1 MFNNLNIRKKLIVF
15 ILSVTVL
22 GIVAL
27 SGFLYNNSANMQ
39 TDSALELGESI
50 AAEHSM
56 AVKAFMEKPFV
67 SARALAEVIKKRE
80 TIDISDRRSALNGIL
95 KGFLEDNENFVGV
108 WVCMEPN
115 VFDGLDDNY
124 RNTSG
129 TDASGRFIPY
139 WNRGSG
145 SIIIE
150 PLVDYDKPGT
160 GDYYQIP
167 LKTGKEALIDPY
179 SYNIGGKDM
188 LITTISYPIKENGKV
203 IGVVGIDLSLNVL
216 QEMVSKIKPYGT
228 GVAAIFSNAGIVTAH
243 FDPSRLGKNMSETE
257 RNMSGDR
264 TDSLVAAIKAGNK
277 YSYQVYSPQM
287 ETDIYIVTE
296 PMEIGNTKT
305 PWGFAVG
312 IPMNKVLE
320 PVRTLLNFTIVIGIV
335 VLAAMFIA
343 IFWISGKIS
352 KPVIECM
359 EAADKIASGEINIK
373 LDSESNDETG
383 KLMKSMKKM
392 SGSIANII
400 NDLNNLA
407 NDCSNGKLDRR
418 VDADDFEGEYA
429 VLAGNVNNIVDSIV
443 APLNVTAE
451 YVDRISKGD
460 IPSKIE
466 DEYKGDF
473 NEIKNNINLLI
484 DTLNTFISE
493 MKKMSEQQSMG
504 DIEYNIDSS
513 KFAGVYNTMS
523 DGFNDTVNEING
535 AILMILNTIKKYSEG
550 DFSEQM
556 EKMAG
561 KRVVANEM
569 IDELRDN
576 LVNVNSEIHKL
587 INATEKGD
595 LRVRADVSG
604 FRGSYQDMVSGLN
617 KTLDLVLNPIAEAV
631 KTLQQMAEGNLSVE
645 MTGDFKGD
653 HAILKNSINETI
665 RLMPFRQ
672 AINTLETIADGNL
685 SEYMDGDFKGDSL
698 RLKQALNKTIDSMN
712 EIMSQVVVTVDEV
725 NRGAV
730 QVSDASTSL
739 SQGATEQAASLEEI
753 TSSMSEIG
761 GQTRLNA
768 ENANMAK
775 TLTDESRDS
784 AEKGNSEMENLNMA
798 MSEISE
804 SSSNISKIIKVID
817 EIAFQTNLLALN
829 AAVEAARAGRHG
841 KGFAVVAEEVRNLA
855 ARSATAAKETA
866 ELIEGSIKVVE
877 NGSMLAIRTS
887 EVLKEITNSSIKS
900 ADIVGEIATLSN
912 EQAQAIAQINEGLTQ
927 IDKVTQTNTAS
938 AEQSASASEEL
949 SGQANNLKSMI
960 SRFTLKAGDYSVEDS
975 ISKTNILNSGRYS
988 KQLPES
994 LDDEIIENPDD
1005 IIKLDDED
1013 FGKY

>member
-960 SRFTLKAGDYSVEDS
+960 SRFTLKAGDYSVEDN